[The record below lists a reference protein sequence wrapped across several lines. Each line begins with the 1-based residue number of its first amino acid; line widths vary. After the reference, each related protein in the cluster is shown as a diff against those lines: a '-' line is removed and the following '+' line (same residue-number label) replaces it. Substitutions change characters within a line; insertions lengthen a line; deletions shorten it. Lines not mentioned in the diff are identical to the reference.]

1 MARRT
6 RAAGLET
13 RSSRLKFLV
22 AKKPIF
28 TKIGPGLG
36 LGYRR
41 NTTVGT
47 WVVRA
52 ADGKGGNWTKAIGAA
67 DDFDEADGKAVLDFW
82 QAQDRARAIARVGR
96 DGDGDDGRLATIAK
110 ALDQYQADLEIRGG
124 DTGNVARVRAH
135 LPDALAGKIVALVT
149 TRDLRLWRDGLAKEL
164 APATVNRTAN
174 GLRAA
179 LNLLADHDERIP
191 SRRAWETGLASL
203 HDAEESRNVILAE
216 ATIRTII
223 GKANEQSP
231 EFGLLVEVA
240 AVTGARISQLARI
253 EVQDL
258 QDNRADPRLMM
269 PSSRKGRGEKK
280 IARRPVPI
288 PAGLAAKL
296 RGAAKERAAAAPL
309 LVKPSL
315 SAWKKSDH
323 SRPFARAAKAAGQDP
338 AVLTIYALRHSS
350 IVRQLIA
357 GVPVRVV
364 AVNHDTSVV
373 MIERTYSRH
382 IGDHADALARAALL
396 DTTAPPRGNVVPLAA
411 PIFGPQQIGK
421 LQPNKPGTAPA
432 FPPSHPAD
440 ASKRR
445 GAP

>member
-1 MARRT
+1 
-6 RAAGLET
+6 
-13 RSSRLKFLV
+13 
-22 AKKPIF
+22 
-28 TKIGPGLG
+28 

-41 NTTVGT
+41 NATAGT

-82 QAQDRARAIARVGR
+82 QAQDCARAFARVGR
-96 DGDGDDGRLATIAK
+96 DGDGDNAGPLTMSK
-110 ALDQYQADLEIRGG
+110 ALDQYRADLETRGG

-135 LPDALAGKIVALVT
+135 LPDTLAEKRVALVT
-149 TRDLRLWRDGLAKEL
+149 ARELRSWRDGLAKEL

-179 LNLLADHDERIP
+179 LNLAADHDERIP

-203 HDAEESRNVILAE
+203 HDAEESRNVILPEVAV
-216 ATIRTII
+216 RTII
-223 GKANEQSP
+223 GVANDQSA

-258 QDNRADPRLMM
+258 QDDRADPRLMM
-269 PSSRKGRGEKK
+269 PSSRKGRGNKK

-288 PAGLAAKL
+288 PAGLAARL
-296 RGAAKERAAAAPL
+296 RAVAEDRIKGGPL
-309 LVKPSL
+309 LVKPSGEP
-315 SAWKKSDH
+315 WRKSDH
-323 SRPFARAAKAAGQDP
+323 TRPFTRAVKAAGLNPDE
-338 AVLTIYALRHSS
+338 VTLYALRHSS
-350 IVRQLIA
+350 IVRQLLA

-364 AVNHDTSVV
+364 AVNHDTSIV

-382 IGDHADALARAALL
+382 IGDHADALARSALL
-396 DTTAPPRGNVVPLAA
+396 DTSAPPDGNVVPMTAA
-411 PIFGPQQIGK
+411 
-421 LQPNKPGTAPA
+421 
-432 FPPSHPAD
+432 
-440 ASKRR
+440 R
-445 GAP
+445 